1 MSVTSK
7 LFPQGLFV
15 LAVVGVIWLVW
26 SQFGPGTTE
35 GTQPRLRYVNI
46 SIAQPSGGSG
56 LLVRADYAPPESIEK
71 PGGGPVVVL
80 SDRESD
86 AYLVI
91 DARTGEVL
99 VDKFGPEQR
108 AVVNDLIASVRVETR
123 SAGPWPL
130 GDVAPIGSRLTH
142 GNIDYIQPDA
152 GSGIFVLPGTGDG
165 PNGSGTFLFVH
176 NGRSRM
182 TVDGT
187 TGEINMDLV
196 LPEDRDAFERLA
208 ASVTMGAAR

>member
-1 MSVTSK
+1 MSVTGK
-7 LFPQGLFV
+7 LFPRGLFV
-15 LAVVGVIWLVW
+15 LAVVGVVWLGW

-35 GTQPRLRYVNI
+35 GTQPRLRYVDI
-46 SIAQPSGGSG
+46 SIAQPSEESG
-56 LLVRADYAPPESIEK
+56 LLAYADYAPPESIEK
-71 PGGGPVVVL
+71 PGGGPVIVL
-80 SDRESD
+80 SDRGSD

-108 AVVNDLIASVRVETR
+108 TVVNDLIASVREENR
-123 SAGPWPL
+123 SEGPWPL
-130 GDVAPIGSRLTH
+130 GGAAPLSSRLTR

-152 GSGIFVLPGTGDG
+152 SSGIFVLPGSADG
-165 PNGSGTFLFVH
+165 PDGGGTFLFIH

-208 ASVTMGAAR
+208 ASVTVGAAR